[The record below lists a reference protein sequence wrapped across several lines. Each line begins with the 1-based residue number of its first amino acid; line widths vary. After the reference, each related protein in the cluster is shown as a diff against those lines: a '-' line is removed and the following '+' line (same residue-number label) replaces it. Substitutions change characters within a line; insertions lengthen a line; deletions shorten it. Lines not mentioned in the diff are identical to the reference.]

1 MSSRLLSPFVRRH
14 FARCFTAIAMP
25 LVCCSIAK
33 AQGATTLPDLH
44 DRTTVRSASS
54 IMVYVVS
61 ESGEPFTEKFSM
73 RLIPSDF
80 MLNRPGF
87 RDFARSTAGGRM

>member
-1 MSSRLLSPFVRRH
+1 
-14 FARCFTAIAMP
+14 
-25 LVCCSIAK
+25 
-33 AQGATTLPDLH
+33 
-44 DRTTVRSASS
+44 
-54 IMVYVVS
+54 MVYVVS